1 MNEWLWLLLPVAAAS
16 GWLAATAKIKKER
29 SAGPKREIPPEYLMG
44 LGFLLDQQPDK
55 ATEIFIK
62 LFEVDSDTVET
73 HLVLGNL
80 FRQKGEVE
88 RAIRIHQN
96 VIERPRLSDYHRS
109 QAMLE
114 LGRDYFSA
122 GLLDRAENFFN
133 CIVSMNMD
141 QARLEAYSYLV
152 SLYEIEKSWEQAIEY
167 AEKLKKRGVDGYS
180 DRVSH
185 YYCELAEQA
194 LQQKDYAAAE
204 DLLLKPKP
212 GTGALA
218 SLRAAVLKGDID
230 IERGET
236 KAAEKQ
242 YLKAFTKYPEY
253 AKFLLPKIS
262 KAFKR
267 LHVSGFSDYLRELKP
282 RVVTTSYLLALF
294 RALVETGRVN
304 EAERLFSKL
313 TERRRVPLPVLRLY
327 LEHKE
332 RSGVAD
338 KALFTGVIR
347 SLAANEENI
356 HSYQCAGCGF
366 EAHQLHWQ
374 CPSCHRWGTA
384 QPRDVPV
391 VPLQDEEEH
400 VASQA
405 SAA

>member
-16 GWLAATAKIKKER
+16 GWLAATAKNKREQA
-29 SAGPKREIPPEYLMG
+29 AGPKREIPPEYLMG

-133 CIVSMNMD
+133 HIISTKMD
-141 QARLEAYSYLV
+141 QAKLEAYSYLV

-167 AEKLKKRGVDGYS
+167 AEKLKKCGVDGYS

-185 YYCELAEQA
+185 YYCELAGRA
-194 LQQKDYAAAE
+194 LQQKNYAAAE
-204 DLLLKPKP
+204 RLLLKSKLDA
-212 GTGALA
+212 GALA
-218 SLRAAVLKGDID
+218 SLRAAALKGDID
-230 IERGET
+230 LERGEAE
-236 KAAEKQ
+236 AAEKQ
-242 YLKAFTKYPEY
+242 YVKAFRKYPEY
-253 AKFLLPKIS
+253 AKFLLPKIGE
-262 KAFKR
+262 AFKR
-267 LHVSGFSDYLRELKP
+267 LSVSGFSDYLRAIKP
-282 RVVTTSYLLALF
+282 RVVSTSYLLAVF
-294 RALVETGRVN
+294 QALIEAGRVG
-304 EAERLFSKL
+304 EAEKLFSEL
-313 TERRRVPLPVLRLY
+313 IEQRRVPLPVLRFY

-332 RSGVAD
+332 SSGVAD

-347 SLAANEENI
+347 SLAANEEDV
-356 HSYQCAGCGF
+356 HSYQCASCGF

-384 QPRDVPV
+384 QPQDALVPPLRD
-391 VPLQDEEEH
+391 EGARG
-400 VASQA
+400 ASRA